1 MRTYRF
7 FAVFS
12 IFFFQVI
19 SYSAQVDDYK
29 IRYEQDYA
37 QLKPQEYS
45 LLPQKGYSFSQETNQ
60 QLHQNFS
67 ELLKQQTNFYLADHS
82 IFHQDIYY
90 QNRKVSPTLA
100 IHNVD
105 FSSAIAENNLQLLQQ
120 LHPSIFKQI
129 NAYQGYS
136 ASNNSSSAGQ
146 IALSTPIIP
155 EKKDSHSL
163 RVKSSLGLGN
173 TNGQGVVQ
181 LALHRAKWSYLGSL
195 YAHYQYNYPL
205 GLTGSD
211 VGRISWARL
220 ANPFNGAG
228 AGSWALKVDSLNYT
242 KPQVQ
247 LGLDNMFRLQM
258 ASNNELNFYLHI
270 GGSLQE
276 NLGRIIQ
283 KNRDYLLSESSSD
296 WSPNILAFIQ
306 KINYSESSP
315 LYTQLN
321 LAFTFQHLNH
331 RKTERYDIQDELIR
345 QHYEENKFSLQ
356 VRGYKNLD
364 ARRIFFYGAEAS
376 ILWIKNNF
384 HNTPQHTSFFSL
396 PVTQFSAYFRK
407 ELRQSADISWLF
419 GLKGGLENYA
429 FSHAPYTVQTSYQ
442 VRPRAEFSLTWM
454 RHICENSN
462 YTINVFVRMKQ
473 PQMQEVNPL
482 YGNTFLKP
490 NAELKAEKE
499 ILIESHLYRKF
510 DDKLEVHF
518 TPYYR
523 YSLDAILLRDY
534 VDYFSERITI
544 GLNNYFTQ
552 TFDNAS
558 KLSEGGAQLE
568 LRYNISKKILVY
580 QQLNMHHIFSS
591 LDTNLDY
598 QSLPFYG
605 NLGLKYKSNKIL
617 FHTWAHFNTGR
628 NFSTSQASQ
637 YIRYYASQQNGT
649 NEFPLYYLINFAVDY
664 SLTKQLNLRFHLD
677 NLLDRNYLSY
687 LSTVPGMGRNYRL
700 QISLTL

>member
-60 QLHQNFS
+60 QLHHNFS

-258 ASNNELNFYLHI
+258 ASNNE
-270 GGSLQE
+270 
-276 NLGRIIQ
+276 
-283 KNRDYLLSESSSD
+283 D
-296 WSPNILAFIQ
+296 
-306 KINYSESSP
+306 
-315 LYTQLN
+315 
-321 LAFTFQHLNH
+321 
-331 RKTERYDIQDELIR
+331 RK
-345 QHYEENKFSLQ
+345 S
-356 VRGYKNLD
+356 V
-364 ARRIFFYGAEAS
+364 
-376 ILWIKNNF
+376 
-384 HNTPQHTSFFSL
+384 
-396 PVTQFSAYFRK
+396 V
-407 ELRQSADISWLF
+407 
-419 GLKGGLENYA
+419 
-429 FSHAPYTVQTSYQ
+429 
-442 VRPRAEFSLTWM
+442 
-454 RHICENSN
+454 
-462 YTINVFVRMKQ
+462 
-473 PQMQEVNPL
+473 
-482 YGNTFLKP
+482 
-490 NAELKAEKE
+490 
-499 ILIESHLYRKF
+499 
-510 DDKLEVHF
+510 
-518 TPYYR
+518 
-523 YSLDAILLRDY
+523 
-534 VDYFSERITI
+534 
-544 GLNNYFTQ
+544 
-552 TFDNAS
+552 
-558 KLSEGGAQLE
+558 
-568 LRYNISKKILVY
+568 
-580 QQLNMHHIFSS
+580 
-591 LDTNLDY
+591 
-598 QSLPFYG
+598 
-605 NLGLKYKSNKIL
+605 
-617 FHTWAHFNTGR
+617 
-628 NFSTSQASQ
+628 
-637 YIRYYASQQNGT
+637 
-649 NEFPLYYLINFAVDY
+649 
-664 SLTKQLNLRFHLD
+664 
-677 NLLDRNYLSY
+677 
-687 LSTVPGMGRNYRL
+687 
-700 QISLTL
+700 